1 MSKAFTRESDG
12 DEDDAAAELPPVAAG
27 KNYVTPEGFAALR
40 DEYTQLH
47 SIERPK
53 IVDLVSWAASNGDR
67 SENAD
72 YHYGKKRLREIDRR
86 LRYVGN
92 RIKSATVV
100 NPAEQPRKEQ
110 AFFGAHVTYA
120 DENDVRRDVYI
131 VGIDEAD
138 ITIGKVS
145 WISPIARA
153 VMKARV
159 GDVAKLH
166 TPSGVQEIE
175 IIAISYNG

>member
-12 DEDDAAAELPPVAAG
+12 GENDEDAALPPIAAG
-27 KNYVTPEGFAALR
+27 KNYVTPKGFADLR
-40 DEYTQLH
+40 SEYQQLH
-47 SIERPK
+47 HVERPK

-86 LRYVGN
+86 LRYLGN
-92 RIKSATVV
+92 RIKSATVID
-100 NPAEQPRKEQ
+100 PTQQPHKSQ
-110 AFFGAHVTYA
+110 AFFGATITYA
-120 DENDVRRDVYI
+120 DENDLRRTVHI

-153 VMKARV
+153 VTKARV
-159 GDVAKLH
+159 GDVVKLH
-166 TPSGVQEIE
+166 TPSGIQDIE
-175 IIAISYNG
+175 IISIVYD